1 MKILFV
7 SRAYPP
13 VTGGIENQNHG
24 LARALGAA
32 GPLTLFANKRGK
44 RFLPIFLPWVT
55 LRVLL
60 AARRHDVLLLG
71 DGVLAPLGVLIKW
84 LAPHLTV
91 VCVIHGLDISFATR
105 PGLLAWLYGR
115 VNLPAQ
121 RRLDMLVGV
130 GRATVEL
137 AVANGVARER
147 VRFIPNGIFPEEF
160 QARPPRAEL
169 EALLGRSL
177 AGLRVVVRVGR
188 FVTHKGVAWFI
199 REVMPR
205 LPPET
210 IFIAAGPRIAVGA
223 AGDAGSY
230 DDCERAIAERG
241 LAERVCL
248 LTTLPWPHIKLLYA
262 TADVVVS
269 PNVRVP
275 GSMEGFG
282 INVIEAAASGAPV
295 VSARLDG
302 LQDAIE
308 DGRNG
313 ILVEPADAAAFAAQI
328 QALMSDDAARRAFG
342 EQASADV
349 CERFAWPVIA
359 GSYLAACREAR
370 RRDRRDNET

>member
-13 VTGGIENQNHG
+13 VTGGIENQNYG
-24 LARALGAA
+24 LARALGAVA
-32 GPLTLFANKRGK
+32 PLTLFANLRGK
-44 RFLPIFLPWVT
+44 RFLPVFLPWVT

-60 AARRHDVLLLG
+60 ASRRHDVLLLG
-71 DGVLAPLGVLIKW
+71 DGVLAPLGALVKW
-84 LAPHLTV
+84 FAPRLTV

-105 PGLLAWLYGR
+105 SGLLAWLYGR
-115 VNLPAQ
+115 VNLPAL
-121 RRLDMLVGV
+121 RRLDLLVGV
-130 GRATVEL
+130 GRATVDL
-137 AVANGVARER
+137 AIANGVMRER

-160 QARPPRAEL
+160 AARPARAEL

-177 AGLRVVVRVGR
+177 ADRRVVVRVGR

-205 LPPET
+205 LPPD
-210 IFIAAGPRIAVGA
+210 IVFVAAGPRIAAGA
-223 AGDAGSY
+223 AGDAGCY
-230 DDCERAIAERG
+230 DDCERAVAERG
-241 LAERVCL
+241 LADRVLL
-248 LTTLPWPHIKLLYA
+248 LTTLPWQHIKLLYA

-269 PNVRVP
+269 PNIRVP

-313 ILVEPADAAAFAAQI
+313 LLVEPADAAAFAARI
-328 QALMSDDAARRAFG
+328 EALLADEGARRAFG
-342 EQASADV
+342 EQASDDV
-349 CERFAWPVIA
+349 RARFAWPVIA
-359 GSYLAACREAR
+359 DSYLAACREAAQR
-370 RRDRRDNET
+370 S